1 VSNPDSKISNLIER
15 PVSRRT
21 ILKTGAAAS
30 LATGIAG
37 VGLKTSK
44 VFAAPTVL
52 QSGPVE
58 ITYRTWFMQEPGRQ
72 DAWKWLMDKFNAEQT
87 AIKISPIGGAFTDY
101 SNNVVT
107 ELQAGKLAGD
117 LIQTTPDLVLRLL
130 KAGVLTPL
138 GSVLKANNITT
149 LSPAHKY
156 ITDANGEPLGLDV
169 VTVVFGLIYNKAVF
183 DKAGITAFP
192 TTVEDW
198 LAISTKLTTRPN
210 QFGMA
215 SPHLL
220 SEPGDFWFT
229 LQDWATPF
237 DGTWATG
244 KKPNLT
250 TDPIIKTIKL
260 FKQFYDA
267 TFPQG
272 TDGATTTKLFA
283 NGQIAQSL
291 AVSAAVNSFKATA
304 PEIYPS
310 IRSYPLPWASKKSV
324 QRIHPITVNNTGKHV
339 AEATE
344 FVTWL
349 YKPENYRELL
359 TRQLDVIPSYEVGGL
374 DAYFKDI
381 LWLDGY
387 KNITPITPPEMMGD
401 FIYNNDEFG
410 AIVMPHVQDVLN
422 GTASA
427 EDAMA
432 AAQTE
437 AEALAGRLES

>member
-1 VSNPDSKISNLIER
+1 MSKDTKLDSI
-15 PVSRRT
+15 VSRPLSRRSL
-21 ILKTGAAAS
+21 IKTGAAAGV
-30 LATGIAG
+30 AAGFAGAG
-37 VGLKTSK
+37 VKSSK
-44 VFAAPTVL
+44 VFAAPNFL

-72 DAWKWLMDKFNAEQT
+72 DAWKWLMDTFNASQSD
-87 AIKISPIGGAFTDY
+87 IKVSPIGGAFTDY
-101 SNNVVT
+101 SNNLVT
-107 ELQAGKLAGD
+107 ELQSGKVDGD
-117 LIQTTPDLVLRLL
+117 VIQTTPDLVLRLL
-130 KAGVLTPL
+130 KAGILTPL
-138 GSVLKANNITT
+138 DSVLKANNITT

-156 ITDANGEPLGLDV
+156 ITVDGAPMGLDV
-169 VTVVFGLIYNKAVF
+169 VTVVFGLIYNKAIF
-183 DKAGITAFP
+183 DKAGITTFP

-198 LAISTKLTTRPN
+198 LTVSTKLTDRPN
-210 QFGMA
+210 MFGMF

-244 KKPNLT
+244 KTPNLT

-272 TDGATTTKLFA
+272 TDGATITKLFA
-283 NGQIAQSL
+283 NGQIAQTL
-291 AVSAAVNSFKATA
+291 AVSAAVNSYKATA
-304 PEIYPS
+304 PDIYPN
-310 IRSYPLPWASKKSV
+310 IRSYTLPWASHKSV
-324 QRIHPITVNNTGKHV
+324 QRIHPITVNNTSKNQQAGI
-339 AEATE
+339 E

-349 YKPENYRELL
+349 YKPENYRQVLM
-359 TRQLDVIPSYEVGGL
+359 RQLDVIPSYEVGGL
-374 DAYFKDI
+374 DDYYKDI

-387 KNITPITPPEMMGD
+387 KEITPITPPEMMGD

-410 AIVMPHVQDVLN
+410 AIVMPHVQDVLT
-422 GTASA
+422 GSASA

-432 AAQTE
+432 AAQKE
-437 AEALAGRLES
+437 AEDLATRLES

>member
-1 VSNPDSKISNLIER
+1 MTKDSTIDSIISR
-15 PVSRRT
+15 PVSRRA
-21 ILKTGAAAS
+21 ILKTGAAA
-30 LATGIAG
+30 GIAG
-37 VGLKTSK
+37 ASIKSSK
-44 VFAAPTVL
+44 AFAAPNFL
-52 QSGPVE
+52 QGGPVN

-72 DAWKWLMDKFNAEQT
+72 DAWKWLMDTFNASQT
-87 AIKISPIGGAFTDY
+87 AIKVSPIGGAFTDY

-107 ELQAGKLAGD
+107 ELQSGKLDGD
-117 LIQTTPDLVLRLL
+117 VVQTTPDLVLRLL
-130 KAGVLTPL
+130 KAGILTPL

-169 VTVVFGLIYNKAVF
+169 VTVVFGLIYNKAIF
-183 DKAGITAFP
+183 DKAGVTTFP
-192 TTVEDW
+192 TNVDDW
-198 LAISTKLTTRPN
+198 HTLSKQLTNRPN
-210 QFGMA
+210 MFGMT
-215 SPHLL
+215 SPHLV

-260 FKQFYDA
+260 FKQFYDD

-272 TDGATTTKLFA
+272 TDTATGNKLWA

-291 AVSAAVNSFKATA
+291 IVSAAVNSYKATA
-304 PEIYPS
+304 PDIYPN
-310 IRSYPLPWASKKSV
+310 IRSYPLPWPSKKSV
-324 QRIHPITVNNTGKHV
+324 QRIHPITVNNTGKNV
-339 AEATE
+339 DAAKE

-349 YKPENYRELL
+349 YKPENYRQLL
-359 TRQLDVIPSYEVGGL
+359 TRQLDVIPSYDVGGL
-374 DAYFKDI
+374 EDYFKNL

-410 AIVMPHVQDVLN
+410 AIVMPHVQDVLT
-422 GTASA
+422 GAATA

-437 AEALAGRLES
+437 AEALATRLES

>member
-1 VSNPDSKISNLIER
+1 MSNPDDKTKSFISK
-15 PVSRRT
+15 PVSRRSV
-21 ILKTGAAAS
+21 LKTGAAAGV
-30 LATGIAG
+30 AAG
-37 VGLKTSK
+37 VGLKASK
-44 VFAAPTVL
+44 TFAAPALL

-72 DAWKWLMDKFNAEQT
+72 DAWKYLMDAFNASQSD
-87 AIKISPIGGAFTDY
+87 IKVSPIGGAFTDY

-107 ELQAGKLAGD
+107 ELQAGKLDGD
-117 LIQTTPDLVLRLL
+117 LVQTTPDLVLRLL

-169 VTVVFGLIYNKAVF
+169 VTVVFGLIYNKAIF
-183 DKAGITAFP
+183 DKANVTTFP
-192 TTVEDW
+192 TSVDDW
-198 LAISTKLTTRPN
+198 LALSTQLTARPN
-210 QFGMA
+210 QFGMT
-215 SPHLL
+215 SPHLV

-237 DGTWATG
+237 DGIWAQG
-244 KKPNLT
+244 KTPLLT
-250 TDPIIKTIKL
+250 SDPIIKTVKL

-272 TDGATTTKLFA
+272 TDSATGNKLWA

-291 AVSAAVNSFKATA
+291 IVSAAVNSYKATA
-304 PEIYPS
+304 PDIYPN
-310 IRSYPLPWASKKSV
+310 IRSYPLPWPSHKSV

-339 AEATE
+339 DAAVE

-349 YKPENYRELL
+349 YKPENYRQLL
-359 TRQLDVIPSYEVGGL
+359 ERQLDVIPSYDVGGL
-374 DAYFKDI
+374 EDYYKDL

-387 KNITPITPPEMMGD
+387 QDITPITPPEMMGD

-410 AIVMPHVQDVLN
+410 AIVMPHVQDVLT
-422 GTASA
+422 GSASA

-437 AEALAGRLES
+437 AEDLATRLES